1 MTHASE
7 TAPASAAAP
16 LTRDEVAH
24 VARLARLGLDDD
36 ELGRLTAEL
45 GMILSYVRQLDEV
58 DTEGV
63 EPTTSLFVPG
73 APLREDGARA
83 GLDRDE
89 VLGQAPRPLEGG
101 FGVPGFV
108 EG

>member
-1 MTHASE
+1 MTSHRE
-7 TAPASAAAP
+7 APAAP
-16 LTRDEVAH
+16 ADRLTREAAAH
-24 VARLARLGLDDD
+24 VARLARLGLSDD
-36 ELGRLTAEL
+36 EIGRMAGEL
-45 GMILSYVRQLDEV
+45 DKILAYVRQLDEV

-73 APLREDGARA
+73 APLRGDEARA
-83 GLDRDE
+83 GLDHDE
-89 VLGQAPRPLEGG
+89 ALGQAPRPLEGG

>member
-1 MTHASE
+1 M
-7 TAPASAAAP
+7 
-16 LTRDEVAH
+16 AH
-24 VARLARLGLDDD
+24 VARLSRLALDDA
-36 ELGRLTAEL
+36 ELGRMTAEL
-45 GMILSYVRQLDEV
+45 GKILAHVRQLDAV

-73 APLREDGARA
+73 APLRDDAARA

-89 VLGQAPRPLEGG
+89 VLAQAPRPLEGG